1 MTLRRESKSP
11 GTRALAVDPDGGAG
25 NRDRRRF
32 VTAWLAIVSND
43 GLAADDYYK
52 QGLALN
58 QRLQRTITRA
68 TGLRADVMRSSQ
80 QVRFAGRRR
89 ARCGIAGGADP
100 QTVASDSRRQDQ
112 MVKMVSEGQG
122 FYGGK
127 LSADISGRWYVSIED
142 PAGRWRLQ
150 GEWQA
155 DGEAPLHSMRRGRK
169 SRIHCSVTGRWLMA
183 WELLVGAAISV

>member
-1 MTLRRESKSP
+1 M
-11 GTRALAVDPDGGAG
+11 AG
-25 NRDRRRF
+25 PAIVIVAGF

-43 GLAADDYYK
+43 GLVADDYYK

-58 QRLQRTITRA
+58 QRLQRDHYA
-68 TGLRADVMRSSQ
+68 SDLGLRADFMRSGQ
-80 QVRFAGRRR
+80 QVRLLLKAEGEVALPEVLTLKLAHPTRAG
-89 ARCGIAGGADP
+89 
-100 QTVASDSRRQDQ
+100 QDQ

-142 PAGRWRLQ
+142 PAGKWRLQ

-155 DGEAPLHSMRRGRK
+155 DGEAPLR
-169 SRIHCSVTGRWLMA
+169 VTARP
-183 WELLVGAAISV
+183 ER

>member
-1 MTLRRESKSP
+1 MTLRRESTPWYKEP
-11 GTRALAVDPDGGAG
+11 WPWILMAG
-25 NRDRRRF
+25 PAIVIVAGF

-43 GLAADDYYK
+43 GLVADDYYK

-58 QRLQRTITRA
+58 QRLQRDHYA
-68 TGLRADVMRSSQ
+68 SDLGLRADVMRSSQ
-80 QVRFAGRRR
+80 QVRLLVAAERDAELPEALTLKLSHPTRAG
-89 ARCGIAGGADP
+89 
-100 QTVASDSRRQDQ
+100 QDQ

-155 DGEAPLHSMRRGRK
+155 DGEAPL
-169 SRIHCSVTGRWLMA
+169 RI
-183 WELLVGAAISV
+183 AARPEK